1 MIEVQMHYTC
11 SMKTSSIPAVRVE
24 PALRSDIESMLG
36 QGETLSQ
43 FVENAVRSTVDRRKA
58 QAEFVRRGLEAI
70 AETKRAGNGIPADVL
85 IRKLEDKLAAAR
97 ALVKARAR

>member
-1 MIEVQMHYTC
+1 
-11 SMKTSSIPAVRVE
+11 MKTSSIPAVRVE

-58 QAEFVRRGLEAI
+58 QAEFVRRGLDAI
-70 AETKRAGNGIPADVL
+70 AATKQAGHGIPADVL
-85 IRKLEDKLAAAR
+85 IQKLESKLDAAR
-97 ALVKARAR
+97 AQVKAGVR